1 MSTLEAGIVVRPAA
15 RVLLFDAAGRLL
27 LIRAEGL
34 PVAPLWLTPG
44 GGLKPGESYEAG
56 ALRELF
62 EETGLSGAGLGPCV
76 WRRSHVFEWQGRR
89 IEQRERYFVVRVDEL
104 TPTMAHFEEG
114 EDAFLKEHR
123 WWTVEEIGR
132 SDHYF
137 VPRMLAHLLP
147 PILAGKY
154 PPEPF
159 DAGR

>member
-1 MSTLEAGIVVRPAA
+1 MSGIEAAVVVRPAA

-56 ALRELF
+56 AIRELF
-62 EETGLSGAGLGPCV
+62 EETGLRGADLGPCV
-76 WRRSHVFEWQGRR
+76 WRRSHVFEWKGRR
-89 IEQRERYFVVRVDEL
+89 IEQRERYFVVRVEEL
-104 TPTMAHFEEG
+104 TPTNAHFEEG
-114 EDAFLKEHR
+114 EGDFLKEYR
-123 WWTVEEIGR
+123 WWTLDEIGV

-154 PPEPF
+154 PAEPI